1 MKKNNYYFERI
12 LNMDFT
18 NLKNFM
24 EHMSEDITP
33 GNAIEVYLG
42 GKCVF
47 KYACGYSNLES
58 KAPLTGDELFRIYS
72 CSKVTTVTAGAQLL
86 ERGIFRLSDPLYE
99 YVPEFKDMYIK
110 NADGEIK
117 KAKNPITM
125 GDLFSMTAGFDYNF
139 NTDGFKKAREL
150 TNGRMDTD
158 KVIRCIASDP
168 IHYEPGTHWQYSIG
182 HDVLAGVISI
192 ITGKKFR
199 DYVRENIFEPL
210 GMKDC
215 YYHDNEELRK
225 RIPDQYAFTPEGSES
240 FDIVEAQKNGLQGT
254 GGMFRNLGQENS
266 HVLGEEYD
274 SGGAGIITSISDY
287 VKLMAALANYGTGI
301 NGEKILSGYTVNLM
315 RTNRLSG
322 QTLEDFNWSALRGCG
337 YGLGVRTHI
346 NKAQSGVIS
355 NLGEFGWGGAT
366 GTTVIIDPEIN
377 LGVFYAQHNLNPREE
392 YYQPRLR
399 NVVYSCLD

>member
-1 MKKNNYYFERI
+1 M
-12 LNMDFT
+12 
-18 NLKNFM
+18 
-24 EHMSEDITP
+24 
-33 GNAIEVYLG
+33 
-42 GKCVF
+42 
-47 KYACGYSNLES
+47 
-58 KAPLTGDELFRIYS
+58 
-72 CSKVTTVTAGAQLL
+72 
-86 ERGIFRLSDPLYE
+86 
-99 YVPEFKDMYIK
+99 
-110 NADGEIK
+110 
-117 KAKNPITM
+117 
-125 GDLFSMTAGFDYNF
+125 
-139 NTDGFKKAREL
+139 
-150 TNGRMDTD
+150 
-158 KVIRCIASDP
+158 
-168 IHYEPGTHWQYSIG
+168 
-182 HDVLAGVISI
+182 
-192 ITGKKFR
+192 
-199 DYVRENIFEPL
+199 
-210 GMKDC
+210 
-215 YYHDNEELRK
+215 
-225 RIPDQYAFTPEGSES
+225 
-240 FDIVEAQKNGLQGT
+240 
-254 GGMFRNLGQENS
+254 
-266 HVLGEEYD
+266 GEEYD